1 LEERAVNKINHIK
14 HRKALDLVK
23 PYIPGKPLWEV
34 QKVLRLDR
42 VIKLASNENP
52 IGPSPNSLAVLTDSL
67 TSLNRYPDAHSL
79 ELKNAIASSLSLTT
93 QQLIITNGADEL
105 ITLISETYLEPE
117 DEIIVPSPSFSE
129 YDFGAHLM
137 GAKVVPVPLDNN
149 YQFDIDLIVSAVTD
163 RTKLVYICS
172 PNNPTGT
179 YLPKS
184 KLEELLQFLPDH
196 ILVVF
201 DSAYSHFATNEDY
214 TNGLEYVGSGYP
226 IIVLQTFSKIY
237 GLAGL
242 RVGFGAAPENIIES
256 IVRVKEPFNVNSL
269 AQAAAAAAIMDDE
282 HVEKSKQVNTAGREQ
297 LYKAFRE
304 LGLLYTESMSNFILV
319 NFGHEAKEIY
329 QRLLTQ
335 GVIVRYGDTWGI
347 PRHLRIS
354 VGTAEE
360 NTILIE
366 AIKSILIIRQMVDF
380 KGETK

>member
-1 LEERAVNKINHIK
+1 MEEWAVNKINLIK
-14 HRKALDLVK
+14 HRKSLDSVK

-52 IGPSPNSLAVLTDSL
+52 IGPSPNSLAVITDLLS
-67 TSLNRYPDAHSL
+67 SLNRYPDAHSL

-105 ITLISETYLEPE
+105 ITLISETYLEPD

-149 YQFDIDLIVSAVTD
+149 YQFNIDLIVSAVTD

-184 KLEELLQFLPDH
+184 KLKELLQFLPEH

-214 TNGLEYVGSGYP
+214 TNGLEFVRSGYP

-269 AQAAAAAAIMDDE
+269 AQAAATAAIMDDE

-304 LGLLYTESMSNFILV
+304 LGFLYTESMSNFILV

-329 QRLLTQ
+329 QQLLTQ
-335 GVIVRYGDTWGI
+335 GVIVRNGDTWGI
-347 PRHLRIS
+347 PQHLRIS

-366 AIKSILIIRQMVDF
+366 AIKSILLIRQIVF
-380 KGETK
+380 KGEIK

>member
-1 LEERAVNKINHIK
+1 MNKINLIK

-34 QKVLRLDR
+34 QKELRLDR

-52 IGPSPNSLAVLTDSL
+52 IGPSPNSIAVITDRLS
-67 TSLNRYPDAHSL
+67 SLNRYPDAHSL
-79 ELKNAIASSLSLTT
+79 ELKYAITSSLSLTT
-93 QQLIITNGADEL
+93 EQLIITNGADEL
-105 ITLISETYLEPE
+105 ITLISETYLEAE

-137 GAKVVPVPLDNN
+137 GAKVVPVPLDND
-149 YQFDIDLIVSAVTD
+149 YQFNIDLIVSAVTD

-184 KLEELLQFLPDH
+184 KLEELLHSLPNH

-214 TNGLEYVGSGYP
+214 TNGLEYVRSGYP
-226 IIVLQTFSKIY
+226 IVVLQTFSKIY

-242 RVGFGAAPENIIES
+242 RVGFGAAPENIIQS

-269 AQAAAAAAIMDDE
+269 AQAAAAAAIMDVE

-319 NFGHEAKEIY
+319 NFGPDAMEIY
-329 QRLLTQ
+329 QQLLTQ
-335 GVIVRYGDTWGI
+335 GVIVRYGDTWGM
-347 PRHLRIS
+347 PQHLRIS
-354 VGTAEE
+354 VGTVEE

-366 AIKSILIIRQMVDF
+366 AISSILLRRQIFHF
-380 KGETK
+380 KGEIK

>member
-34 QKVLRLDR
+34 QKELRLAR

-52 IGPSPNSLAVLTDSL
+52 IGASPNALEVISNSL
-67 TSLNRYPDAHSL
+67 TRLNRYPDAHAV
-79 ELKNAIASSLSLTT
+79 ELKAAIASSLSLTT
-93 QQLIITNGADEL
+93 KQLIITNGADEL
-105 ITLISETYLEPE
+105 ITLISETYLEAE

-137 GAKVVPVPLDNN
+137 GAKVVPVPLDNE
-149 YQFDIDLIVSAVTD
+149 YQFNIDLILSAVTD
-163 RTKLVYICS
+163 HTKLVYICS

-184 KLEELLQFLPDH
+184 KLEELLQSLPNH

-214 TNGLEYVGSGYP
+214 TNGLEYVRSGYP
-226 IIVLQTFSKIY
+226 IIVLQTFSKIF

-242 RVGFGAAPENIIES
+242 RVGFGVAPENIIQS

-269 AQAAAAAAIMDDE
+269 AQVAATAAIMDEE

-304 LGLLYTESMSNFILV
+304 LGLEFIESMGNFILV
-319 NFGHEAKEIY
+319 KFGPNANEIY
-329 QRLLTQ
+329 QHLLSQ
-335 GVIVRYGDTWGI
+335 GVIVRYGDTWEM
-347 PRHLRIS
+347 PQHLRIS
-354 VGTAEE
+354 VGTVDE

-366 AIKSILIIRQMVDF
+366 EICSIMKRQLVHF
-380 KGETK
+380 KGEIK

>member
-52 IGPSPNSLAVLTDSL
+52 IGPSPNSLAVITDSL

-137 GAKVVPVPLDNN
+137 GAKVVPVPLDNE
-149 YQFDIDLIVSAVTD
+149 YQFNINLILSAVTD
-163 RTKLVYICS
+163 HTKLVYICS

-184 KLEELLQFLPDH
+184 KLEELLQSLPNH

-201 DSAYSHFATNEDY
+201 DSAYCHFATNEDY
-214 TNGLEYVGSGYP
+214 TNGLEYVRSGYP

-269 AQAAAAAAIMDDE
+269 AQAAATAAIMDDE

-347 PRHLRIS
+347 PQHLRIS

-380 KGETK
+380 KGEAK

>member
-1 LEERAVNKINHIK
+1 MNIINHIK

-34 QKVLRLDR
+34 QKELRLAR

-52 IGPSPNSLAVLTDSL
+52 IGASPNALEVISNSL
-67 TSLNRYPDAHSL
+67 TRLNRYPDAHAV
-79 ELKNAIASSLSLTT
+79 ELKAAIASNLSLTT
-93 QQLIITNGADEL
+93 KQLIITNGADEL
-105 ITLISETYLEPE
+105 ITLISETYLEAE

-137 GAKVVPVPLDNN
+137 GAKVVPVPLDNE
-149 YQFDIDLIVSAVTD
+149 YQFNIDLILSAVTD

-184 KLEELLQFLPDH
+184 KLEELLQSLPNH

-214 TNGLEYVGSGYP
+214 TNGLEYVRSGYP
-226 IIVLQTFSKIY
+226 IIVLQTFSKIF

-242 RVGFGAAPENIIES
+242 RVGFGVAPENIIQS

-269 AQAAAAAAIMDDE
+269 AQVAAAAAIMDEE
-282 HVEKSKQVNTAGREQ
+282 HVEKSKQVNTAGRQQ

-304 LGLLYTESMSNFILV
+304 LGLEFIESMSNFILV
-319 NFGHEAKEIY
+319 KFGHNANEIY
-329 QRLLTQ
+329 QQLLCQ
-335 GVIVRYGDTWGI
+335 GVIVRYGDTWGM
-347 PRHLRIS
+347 PQHLRIS
-354 VGTAEE
+354 VGTADE

-366 AIKSILIIRQMVDF
+366 EICSIMKRQLIHF
-380 KGETK
+380 KGEIK

>member
-1 LEERAVNKINHIK
+1 MNKINHIK

-23 PYIPGKPLWEV
+23 PYLPGKPLWEV
-34 QKVLRLDR
+34 QKELRLAR

-52 IGPSPNSLAVLTDSL
+52 IGASPNALEVISNSL
-67 TSLNRYPDAHSL
+67 TTLNRYPDAHAV
-79 ELKNAIASSLSLTT
+79 ELKAAIASSLSLTNE
-93 QQLIITNGADEL
+93 QLIITNGADEL
-105 ITLISETYLEPE
+105 ITLISETYLEAE

-137 GAKVVPVPLDNN
+137 GAKVVPVPLDNE
-149 YQFDIDLIVSAVTD
+149 YQFNIDLILSAVTD
-163 RTKLVYICS
+163 HTKLVYICS

-184 KLEELLQFLPDH
+184 KLEELLQSLPNH

-214 TNGLEYVGSGYP
+214 TNGLEYVRSGYP
-226 IIVLQTFSKIY
+226 IIVLQTFSKIF

-242 RVGFGAAPENIIES
+242 RVGFGVAPENIIQS

-269 AQAAAAAAIMDDE
+269 AQVAAAAAIMDEE

-304 LGLLYTESMSNFILV
+304 LGLEFIVSMSNFILV
-319 NFGHEAKEIY
+319 KFGSNANQIY
-329 QRLLTQ
+329 QHLLSQ
-335 GVIVRYGDTWGI
+335 GVIVRYGDTWGM
-347 PRHLRIS
+347 PQHLRIS
-354 VGTAEE
+354 VGTADE

-366 AIKSILIIRQMVDF
+366 EIGSIMKRQLVHF
-380 KGETK
+380 KGEIK